1 MWFYFPIICYMLAG
15 NPTNKSPNE
24 AVIPL
29 SLPEKEK

>member
-1 MWFYFPIICYMLAG
+1 MLAG